1 MSEIKKSKTTN
12 LIDLEKIYKIFFQG
26 QKSKYINLFVNLS
39 KKSINTEL
47 SEDSESVKEF
57 KGRLMEM
64 YSLSREQIDEF
75 SNVDLSLIWG
85 IIESNHILGSKKSKL
100 YNSFISLNERG
111 LIKNND
117 LSTYDSFEKIQSAV
131 SVGELKLIEKEME
144 KEVIKIHS
152 DDEWLILRPL
162 TTLSSEK
169 YGYGTK
175 WCTTMSTDYFLNYSR
190 YSILIY
196 IINRINGLK
205 IAFHYSLKD
214 GSISFWNA
222 EDQRIDSMQANLPG
236 FIFDIIQSEMK
247 IGKDNFSFLSK
258 EKQDLELKQVETLKR
273 VSLTEPQPRVDNN
286 EAMDEEDLMDD
297 IFGPTD
303 MEEPMDMEGPMDME
317 RPREASTNVP
327 ISHFINGGHRIN
339 EAQRL

>member
-1 MSEIKKSKTTN
+1 MSEIKKYKSTN
-12 LIDLEKIYKIFFQG
+12 LIDLEKIYKTFFHG
-26 QKSKYINLFVNLS
+26 KKSKYVNLFVNLS
-39 KKSINTEL
+39 KKSINAEFN
-47 SEDSESVKEF
+47 EDIESIEKF
-57 KGRLMEM
+57 KGRMMEI
-64 YSLSREQIDEF
+64 YSLSKEQIDEF
-75 SNVDLSLIWG
+75 SNIDLLLIWSV
-85 IIESNHILGSKKSKL
+85 IESGHILGSNKSKI
-100 YNSFISLNERG
+100 YNGFISLNERG
-111 LIKNND
+111 LVKNKD
-117 LSTYDSFEKIQSAV
+117 LSTYDDFEKIQSAV
-131 SVGELKLIEKEME
+131 SVAELKLIEKEME
-144 KEVIKIHS
+144 KEVVKIYS

-175 WCTTMSTDYFLNYSR
+175 WCTTMSTEYFLNYSR

-258 EKQDLELKQVETLKR
+258 EKQDLELKQVETLKKGPII
-273 VSLTEPQPRVDNN
+273 EFQPPVDNDAWGIN
-286 EAMDEEDLMDD
+286 VEA
-297 IFGPTD
+297 P
-303 MEEPMDMEGPMDME
+303 MEME
-317 RPREASTNVP
+317 
-327 ISHFINGGHRIN
+327 
-339 EAQRL
+339 

>member
-12 LIDLEKIYKIFFQG
+12 LIDLEKIYKTFFHG
-26 QKSKYINLFVNLS
+26 EKSKYINLFVNLS

-47 SEDSESVKEF
+47 SEYNKDF
-57 KGRLMEM
+57 KSSLMEK
-64 YSLSREQIDEF
+64 YSLSREQMDEF
-75 SNVDLSLIWG
+75 SNVDLFLIWN
-85 IIESNHILGSKKSKL
+85 IIEDSHILGSNKSKL
-100 YNSFISLNERG
+100 YNRFISLNERG
-111 LIKNND
+111 LVKNND

-144 KEVIKIHS
+144 KEVVKIHS
-152 DDEWLILRPL
+152 DNEWLILRPL

-175 WCTTMSTDYFLNYSR
+175 WCTTMNTDYFLNYSR

-222 EDQRIDSMQANLPG
+222 EDQRIDSMQSNLPG
-236 FIFDIIQSEMK
+236 FIFDIIQSELK
-247 IGKDNFSFLSK
+247 TGKDNFSFLSK
-258 EKQDLELKQVETLKR
+258 EKQDLELKSKKEW
-273 VSLTEPQPRVDNN
+273 EPQMEMVGQM
-286 EAMDEEDLMDD
+286 E
-297 IFGPTD
+297 
-303 MEEPMDMEGPMDME
+303 MEEPMEMEAP
-317 RPREASTNVP
+317 TNIP
-327 ISHFINGGHRIN
+327 ISRIIN
-339 EAQRL
+339 ERQRL

>member
-12 LIDLEKIYKIFFQG
+12 IIDLEKIFKIFFHG
-26 QKSKYINLFVNLS
+26 EKSKYINLFVNLS
-39 KKSINTEL
+39 KKSINTEFIEGSEKFKEIKYYLTKNHFL
-47 SEDSESVKEF
+47 SI
-57 KGRLMEM
+57 
-64 YSLSREQIDEF
+64 EQIDEF
-75 SNVDLSLIWG
+75 SNVDLYLIWG
-85 IIESNHILGSKKSKL
+85 IIESPHILGFSKSKL

-111 LIKNND
+111 LVKNND

-152 DDEWLILRPL
+152 DGEWLILRPL

-175 WCTTMSTDYFLNYSR
+175 WCTTMSTDYFLNYSKD
-190 YSILIY
+190 SILIY

-205 IAFHYSLKD
+205 TAFHYSLKD
-214 GSISFWNA
+214 KSISFWNA

-258 EKQDLELKQVETLKR
+258 EKQDLELKQVNELKR
-273 VSLTEPQPRVDNN
+273 TPIQEGQAPGYDDER
-286 EAMDEEDLMDD
+286 AMDEEDLVDD
-297 IFGPTD
+297 IFIPED
-303 MEEPMDMEGPMDME
+303 MVNPMDMQRLMDE
-317 RPREASTNVP
+317 TGDVP
-327 ISHFINGGHRIN
+327 IRRFMNGGHQIN
-339 EAQRL
+339 EAQSL